1 MNTSLISKVTF
12 IGHRTISYS
21 LELEETLK
29 EYVSSLILKGAKTFL
44 FGSKSEFD
52 TLALKVVSELK
63 KEYPFIKRVYV
74 RAEYPNL
81 SGIYEKLVMKNYDH
95 TIYPDCVKEAGRAC
109 YIERNKYMIDHSDL
123 VIFYY
128 KENYQLPKKQI
139 GNRYYSRTSGTD
151 LMVQYAKS
159 KNKKYIVIN
168 KKDRQ

>member
-1 MNTSLISKVTF
+1 MEQVITF

-21 LELEETLK
+21 LALEEALK
-29 EYVSSLILKGAKTFL
+29 EYISSIILKGAKTFL
-44 FGSKSEFD
+44 FGSKSGFD
-52 TLALKVVSELK
+52 TLTLKVVSELK
-63 KEYPFIKRVYV
+63 KEYPYIKRVYV

-81 SGIYEKLVMKNYDH
+81 SGIYEKIIMKNYDC

-128 KENYQLPKKQI
+128 KEDYQLPKKQI
-139 GNRYYSRTSGTD
+139 GKKYYARTSGTY
-151 LMVQYAKS
+151 LMVKYAKS

-168 KKDRQ
+168 KKDR